1 MFVHFRGLFMYVQ
14 FTTEVYKAMPKPP
27 EAEPLLTVEDAA
39 RLTQTSTKWIRNQIR
54 LGKLRIM
61 PPRIASWVMDT
72 RVG

>member
-1 MFVHFRGLFMYVQ
+1 MYVQ

-54 LGKLRIM
+54 LGKLRIIRFGRAI
-61 PPRIASWVMDT
+61 RIT
-72 RVG
+72 REDLEAFIKSHRD